1 MLRYSIYL
9 ILTLVIAILAVGYL
23 IYTIKI
29 KQNND
34 IRSIKVRILLSSIL
48 LVLFIFKTILA
59 SILGQIV
66 INHILGTIIWVLFTI
81 NALSDLKE
89 AKENALNAQ
98 SADLE
103 IIDLDCK
110 KCRMMK
116 QKEMSRSKNN
126 LSKQHKKKKHV
137 LRKR

>member
-1 MLRYSIYL
+1 MLGYISYL
-9 ILTLVIAILAVGYL
+9 ILTLVIGILAVGYL

-48 LVLFIFKTILA
+48 LVLFIFETILA

-66 INHILGTIIWVLFTI
+66 INHILCTIIWVLFTI

-89 AKENALNAQ
+89 AKENALNVQ

-103 IIDLDCK
+103 IIDLDCEEVQNDETEK
-110 KCRMMK
+110 D
-116 QKEMSRSKNN
+116 E
-126 LSKQHKKKKHV
+126 L
-137 LRKR
+137 